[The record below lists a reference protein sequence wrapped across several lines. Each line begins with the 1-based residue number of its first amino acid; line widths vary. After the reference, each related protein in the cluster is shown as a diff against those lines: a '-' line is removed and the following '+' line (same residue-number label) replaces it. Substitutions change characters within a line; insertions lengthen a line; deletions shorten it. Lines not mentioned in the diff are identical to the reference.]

1 MTLQLDPVIWLETP
15 KGVGYAVLM
24 TDYGID
30 HDRLWTVVIRET
42 GEIWDFR
49 NPDVRA
55 IENITLGVNVRRAG
69 QAE

>member
-15 KGVGYAVLM
+15 RGAGYAVLM
-24 TDYGID
+24 TDYGN
-30 HDRLWTVVIRET
+30 DRLWTVVIRET

-49 NPDVRA
+49 NPEIRA
-55 IENITLGVNVRRAG
+55 IENLSLGVNVRRAG